1 VFIISGTV
9 LNFNQMRI
17 KIFTLSMSLILI
29 SCSTK
34 QRADLLVYNAQVY
47 TADEQNRVVSAF
59 VVKDGVFVAVGDEQT
74 LRKTYYF
81 DAEQDLKKQTVLP
94 GLIDAHA
101 HFYGLGLFLSDVDL
115 VGTQSEREV
124 LDRLLATYP
133 ANSKTA
139 LIRGR
144 GWDQNDW
151 ESGVFPHKSL
161 LDSLYPDTPVVLERI
176 DGHSYWVNQVVLDLA
191 GINAQTKVA
200 GGFVVMDSGEPTGV
214 LIDGPMSLVD
224 AFLPQK
230 SPEDQQTALL
240 MAQTEVLSYGITAL
254 SDAGL
259 DRQVIELM
267 DQMHQQNKLQLR
279 IDAMIS
285 NTAENLD
292 YYLPKGVYVTPK
304 LRVGSVKVY
313 GDGALGSRGAALK
326 RPYADYPGHFGAM
339 VTPVEAIEKL
349 AHRLA
354 KTDFQMNT
362 HAIGDS
368 ANAVVLNAYQKVLA
382 DKPGRRWRLEHA
394 QIIDGPDIPS
404 FSSDIIPS
412 VQPTHATSDMYWAEK
427 RLGSERMNGAYAY
440 ARLLKQSGILALG
453 TDFPVEQVNPF
464 LTFYAAT
471 TRQDTS
477 GWPEGGFLPD
487 EALSRTETLWGM
499 TRWAAYAM
507 FREQEI
513 GSIEVGKRADFCVL
527 DRDIME
533 VRPQDIPQT
542 KVLATF
548 IDGLKVY

>member
-1 VFIISGTV
+1 
-9 LNFNQMRI
+9 MRI
-17 KIFTLSMSLILI
+17 NIFTLSMSLILI

-47 TADEQNRVVSAF
+47 TADEQNRVASAF

-133 ANSKTA
+133 ANSKTV

-176 DGHSYWVNQVVLDLA
+176 DGHAYWVNQVVLDLA

-224 AFLPQK
+224 AVLPQK

-382 DKPGRRWRLEHA
+382 DKPGRRWRVEHA

-471 TRQDTS
+471 IRQDTS

>member
-1 VFIISGTV
+1 MR
-9 LNFNQMRI
+9 LNI
-17 KIFTLSMSLILI
+17 VTLAMSLILTA
-29 SCSTK
+29 CSTK
-34 QRADLLVYNAQVY
+34 ERADLLVYNAQVY
-47 TADEQNRVVSAF
+47 TADEQNRVVAAF
-59 VVKDGVFVAVGDEQT
+59 AVKNGVFVAVGDEQT

-133 ANSKTA
+133 AHSKTA

-151 ESGVFPHKSL
+151 DSGVFPHKSL

-176 DGHSYWVNQVVLDLA
+176 DGHAYWVNQVVLDLA
-191 GINAQTKVA
+191 GINAQTNVA

-224 AFLPQK
+224 AVLPQK
-230 SPEDQQTALL
+230 SREDQQTALL

-267 DQMHQQNKLQLR
+267 DQMHQQNALHLR

-285 NTAENLD
+285 NTPENLA
-292 YYLPKGVYVTPK
+292 YYLPKGVYLTPK

-339 VTPVEAIEKL
+339 VTPVDAIEQL
-349 AHRLA
+349 AQRIA

-382 DKPGRRWRLEHA
+382 DKPGRRWRVEHA
-394 QIIDGPDIPS
+394 QIIDGQDIPS
-404 FSSDIIPS
+404 FSRDIIPS
-412 VQPTHATSDMYWAEK
+412 VQP
-427 RLGSERMNGAYAY
+427 ERMNGAYAY

-464 LTFYAAT
+464 LTFYAAI

-548 IDGLKVY
+548 IDGQKVY

>member
-1 VFIISGTV
+1 
-9 LNFNQMRI
+9 
-17 KIFTLSMSLILI
+17 MSLILI

-176 DGHSYWVNQVVLDLA
+176 DGHAYWVNQVVLDLA

-224 AFLPQK
+224 AVLPQK
-230 SPEDQQTALL
+230 SPEDQETALL

-267 DQMHQQNKLQLR
+267 DQMHQQNKLLLR

-368 ANAVVLNAYQKVLA
+368 ANAVVLKSYQKVLA
-382 DKPGRRWRLEHA
+382 DKPGRRWRVEHA

-427 RLGSERMNGAYAY
+427 KLGSERMNGAYAY

>member
-1 VFIISGTV
+1 MR
-9 LNFNQMRI
+9 LNI
-17 KIFTLSMSLILI
+17 VTLAMSLILTA
-29 SCSTK
+29 CTTK
-34 QRADLLVYNAQVY
+34 ERADLLVYNAQVY
-47 TADEQNRVVSAF
+47 TADEQNRVVAAF
-59 VVKDGVFVAVGDEQT
+59 AVKNGVFVAVGDEQT

-133 ANSKTA
+133 AHSKTA

-151 ESGVFPHKSL
+151 DSGVFPHKSL

-176 DGHSYWVNQVVLDLA
+176 DGHAYWVNQVVLDLA
-191 GINAQTKVA
+191 GINAQTNVA

-224 AFLPQK
+224 AVLPQK
-230 SPEDQQTALL
+230 SMEDQQTALL

-267 DQMHQQNKLQLR
+267 DQMHQQNALHLR

-285 NTAENLD
+285 NTPENLA
-292 YYLPKGVYVTPK
+292 YYLPKGVYLTPK

-339 VTPVEAIEKL
+339 VTPVDAIEQL
-349 AHRLA
+349 AQRIA

-382 DKPGRRWRLEHA
+382 DKPGRRWRVEHA
-394 QIIDGPDIPS
+394 QIIDGHDIPS
-404 FSSDIIPS
+404 FSRDIIPS

-427 RLGSERMNGAYAY
+427 RLGPERMNGAYAY

-464 LTFYAAT
+464 LTFYAAI

-548 IDGLKVY
+548 IDGQKVY